1 MRTRPLAVFRNLGDN
16 SFEELLEAAGPGVA
30 KAHRGR
36 GCAFGDFDNDGEVD
50 MLIINLNEDPSFCG
64 TIFAETELDQ
74 GETRGSEVQS
84 KCDRASGSG
93 PIWPEN
99 AGSDR
104 FGSHPASIL
113 RTIPAC
119 ISASGTIL

>member
-84 KCDRASGSG
+84 KCDRGSGSG
-93 PIWPEN
+93 PLWQEN
-99 AGSDR
+99 AVQTVLRQIQLLFLQPFS
-104 FGSHPASIL
+104 PAF
-113 RTIPAC
+113 RA
-119 ISASGTIL
+119 GTILW